1 MRISIWIVLF
11 LVFLNAWGGLLQ
23 TTGVAETHGF
33 AVEFGNTDKLDQA
46 KDEAGQVSGDTG
58 SAVDGTFLG
67 LVTMATS
74 TLSILFDALFI
85 GPTMLKNVMPGE
97 TAKLIIDFL
106 TAGLVIIAGVDI
118 LGYWQP
124 GGVD

>member
-33 AVEFGNTDKLDQA
+33 AVEFGNTDQL
-46 KDEAGQVSGDTG
+46 DEAKNEAGGVTGETG
-58 SAVDGTFLG
+58 SSVGGTILG
-67 LVTMATS
+67 LITTATS
-74 TLSILFDALFI
+74 VLGVLFDALFI
-85 GPTMLKNVMPGE
+85 GPTMLKNVMPGQ
-97 TAKLIIDFL
+97 TAKLVVDFL

-124 GGVD
+124 GGVS